1 MMDKATAEAKAREL
15 LSTKVTPLIGEWE
28 CSLRPDQISRFVPLI
43 AAALEESGACPHCD
57 EQFREL
63 LERRESEIE
72 RLTKTLEEAGA
83 DTRRLDCIIGLLQES
98 DDGTLPFFPV
108 GRSTIDSYVA
118 YRKIITAAPT
128 PADSAG
134 EGSKGGD

>member
-1 MMDKATAEAKAREL
+1 MDKATAEAKAREL

-43 AAALEESGACPHCD
+43 AAALEE
-57 EQFREL
+57 
-63 LERRESEIE
+63 
-72 RLTKTLEEAGA
+72 AGA
-83 DTRRLDCIIGLLQES
+83 DTRRLDCIISLVRES

-118 YRKIITAAPT
+118 YRKIIAATPT
-128 PADSAG
+128 PAESREEPCQCAAGVCFDVGPGCIRRQADTSADSR
-134 EGSKGGD
+134 EEVRPLE